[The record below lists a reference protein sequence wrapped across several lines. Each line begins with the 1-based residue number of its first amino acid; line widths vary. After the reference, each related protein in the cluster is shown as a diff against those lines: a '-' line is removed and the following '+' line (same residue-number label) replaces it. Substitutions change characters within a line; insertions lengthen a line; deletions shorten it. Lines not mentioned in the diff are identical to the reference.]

1 MAVCHDSLRF
11 SRQLELP
18 CHVSLTYPAPTRGTL
33 ATVTHTHTH
42 TQLPRSHGA
51 RGIANTDEEEPE
63 PDDVDPDR
71 EPEGGEEEAG
81 LDSEDDPEEGDELA
95 PKVAP
100 TGFRIVDTPSQEEQL
115 AFSKEASP
123 ADELVARSLL
133 YNWPVAGWLVLT

>member
-1 MAVCHDSLRF
+1 V
-11 SRQLELP
+11 
-18 CHVSLTYPAPTRGTL
+18 
-33 ATVTHTHTH
+33 
-42 TQLPRSHGA
+42 
-51 RGIANTDEEEPE
+51 
-63 PDDVDPDR
+63 
-71 EPEGGEEEAG
+71 
-81 LDSEDDPEEGDELA
+81 

>member
-1 MAVCHDSLRF
+1 MPCF
-11 SRQLELP
+11 FNLP
-18 CHVSLTYPAPTRGTL
+18 SPNTRHTGDGY
-33 ATVTHTHTH
+33 THTHTH

-81 LDSEDDPEEGDELA
+81 LDSEDDPEEGDELV

-100 TGFRIVDTPSQEEQL
+100 TGFRIVDTPSRRGTARVQQGGV
-115 AFSKEASP
+115 AT